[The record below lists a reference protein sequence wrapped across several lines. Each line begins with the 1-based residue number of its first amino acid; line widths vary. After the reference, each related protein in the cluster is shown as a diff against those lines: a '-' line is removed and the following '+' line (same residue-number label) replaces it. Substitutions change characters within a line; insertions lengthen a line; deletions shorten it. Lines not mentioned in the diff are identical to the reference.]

1 MSPGM
6 TVTDVE
12 IGHARQRRSPDGR
25 SAIEYLLASGAVAI
39 SLIEVDG
46 AYVFRTGPLAKS
58 RDIPSGRIFWISAT
72 AAKPIVRLARKLA
85 GPAPNLTSAL
95 AALHEAAS
103 DLGATLTPHATAIER
118 AGNAA
123 TKLNAYFESMRRSG
137 QLAQFN
143 KQYKQ
148 RRTEA
153 TANGRGF
160 MSWSTA
166 MTRLKRALV
175 PLLMNGGKQPTVGV
189 TLFEEVF
196 PTVT

>member
-25 SAIEYLLASGAVAI
+25 SAIEYLHASGAVAI

-58 RDIPSGRIFWISAT
+58 RDIPSGRIFWISAQQ
-72 AAKPIVRLARKLA
+72 AKPIVRRARKNA
-85 GPAPNLTSAL
+85 GPAPNVTSA
-95 AALHEAAS
+95 ATALHEAAS

-123 TKLNAYFESMRRSG
+123 TKLDAYFESMRRSG
-137 QLAQFN
+137 QLAEFN
-143 KQYKQ
+143 AQYK
-148 RRTEA
+148 RHRMA
-153 TANGRGF
+153 AMARGEGY
-160 MSWSTA
+160 MSFGTA
-166 MTRLKRALV
+166 MQRLRRALI
-175 PLLMNGGKQPTVGV
+175 PLLMGGGRTIGPVQS
-189 TLFEEVF
+189 LFETIF
-196 PTVT
+196 DR

>member
-25 SAIEYLLASGAVAI
+25 AAIEYLLASGAVAI

-58 RDIPSGRIFWISAT
+58 REIPCRIFWISAQQ
-72 AAKPIVRLARKLA
+72 AKPIVRRARKNA
-85 GPAPNLTSAL
+85 GPAPNLTSA
-95 AALHEAAS
+95 ATALHEAAS

-175 PLLMNGGKQPTVGV
+175 PLLMNGGKQPTVGATV
-189 TLFEEVF
+189 FEEVF

>member
-58 RDIPSGRIFWISAT
+58 RDIPSGRIFWISAQQ
-72 AAKPIVRLARKLA
+72 AKPIVRRARKNA
-85 GPAPNLTSAL
+85 GPAPNLTSA
-95 AALHEAAS
+95 ATALHEAAS

-123 TKLNAYFESMRRSG
+123 TKLDAYFESMRRSG
-137 QLAQFN
+137 QLAEFN
-143 KQYKQ
+143 AQYK
-148 RRTEA
+148 RHRMA
-153 TANGRGF
+153 AMARGEGY
-160 MSWSTA
+160 MSFGTA
-166 MTRLKRALV
+166 MQRLRRALI
-175 PLLMNGGKQPTVGV
+175 PLLMGGGRTIGPVQS
-189 TLFEEVF
+189 LFETIF
-196 PTVT
+196 DR

>member
-25 SAIEYLLASGAVAI
+25 AAIEYLLASGAVAI

-58 RDIPSGRIFWISAT
+58 RDIPSGRIFWISAQQ
-72 AAKPIVRLARKLA
+72 AKPIVRRARKNA

-123 TKLNAYFESMRRSG
+123 TKLDAYFESMRRSG
-137 QLAQFN
+137 QLAEFN
-143 KQYKQ
+143 AQYK
-148 RRTEA
+148 RHRMA
-153 TANGRGF
+153 AMARGEGY
-160 MSWSTA
+160 MSFGTA
-166 MTRLKRALV
+166 MQRLRRALI
-175 PLLMNGGKQPTVGV
+175 PLLMGGGRTIGPVQS
-189 TLFEEVF
+189 LFETIF
-196 PTVT
+196 DR

>member
-25 SAIEYLLASGAVAI
+25 AAIEYLLASGAVAI

-58 RDIPSGRIFWISAT
+58 RDIPSGRIFWISAQQ
-72 AAKPIVRLARKLA
+72 AKPIVRRARKNA
-85 GPAPNLTSAL
+85 GPAPNLTSA
-95 AALHEAAS
+95 ATALHEAAS

-123 TKLNAYFESMRRSG
+123 TKLDAYFESMRRSG
-137 QLAQFN
+137 QLAEFN
-143 KQYKQ
+143 AQYK
-148 RRTEA
+148 RHRMA
-153 TANGRGF
+153 AMARGEGY
-160 MSWSTA
+160 MSFGTA
-166 MTRLKRALV
+166 MQRLRRALI
-175 PLLMNGGKQPTVGV
+175 PLLMGGGRTIGPVQS
-189 TLFEEVF
+189 LFETIF
-196 PTVT
+196 DR

>member
-25 SAIEYLLASGAVAI
+25 AAIEYLLASGAVAI

-58 RDIPSGRIFWISAT
+58 RDIPSGRIFWISAQQ
-72 AAKPIVRLARKLA
+72 AKPIVRRARKNA
-85 GPAPNLTSAL
+85 GPAPNLTSA
-95 AALHEAAS
+95 ATALHEAAS

-123 TKLNAYFESMRRSG
+123 TKLDAYFESMRRSG
-137 QLAQFN
+137 QLAEFN
-143 KQYKQ
+143 AQYK
-148 RRTEA
+148 RHRMA
-153 TANGRGF
+153 AMARGEGY
-160 MSWSTA
+160 MSFGTA
-166 MTRLKRALV
+166 MQRLRRALI
-175 PLLMNGGKQPTVGV
+175 PLLIGGGRTIGPVQS
-189 TLFEEVF
+189 LFATIF
-196 PTVT
+196 DR

>member
-1 MSPGM
+1 M

-25 SAIEYLLASGAVAI
+25 AAIEYLLSSGAVAI

-58 RDIPSGRIFWISAT
+58 RDIPSGRIFWISAQQ
-72 AAKPIVRLARKLA
+72 AKPIVRLARKLA
-85 GPAPNLTSAL
+85 GPRPNLTSAL
-95 AALHEAAS
+95 AALHEAVAQERT
-103 DLGATLTPHATAIER
+103 ALTEHATAIGR
-118 AGNAA
+118 ASAA
-123 TKLNAYFESMRRSG
+123 VAKLDNYFEAMRRSG

-175 PLLMNGGKQPTVGV
+175 PLLMNGGKQPTAGV

>member
-1 MSPGM
+1 M
-6 TVTDVE
+6 TGTAID
-12 IGHARQRRSPDGR
+12 IGDARQRRSPDSR
-25 SAIEYLLASGAVAI
+25 SALAYLLASGAAPIV
-39 SLIEVDG
+39 LIQDE
-46 AYVFRTGPLAKS
+46 TGCCTIRVGRPVIS
-58 RDIPSGRIFWISAT
+58 RDVPSGRIWWISAT

-85 GPAPNLTSAL
+85 GPAPNLTSA
-95 AALHEAAS
+95 ATALHEAAS

-175 PLLMNGGKQPTVGV
+175 PLLMNGGKQPTVGATV
-189 TLFEEVF
+189 FEEVF